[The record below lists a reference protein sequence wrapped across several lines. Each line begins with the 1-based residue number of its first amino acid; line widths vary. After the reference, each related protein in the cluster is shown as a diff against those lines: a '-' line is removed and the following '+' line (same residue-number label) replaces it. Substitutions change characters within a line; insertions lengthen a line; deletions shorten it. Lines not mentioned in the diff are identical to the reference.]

1 MKALIVL
8 AIIGA
13 ISVKRETRQLF
24 QIHGSLDTRQ
34 QWFRQTQGLLLLAL
48 RSQMNRCKWQPEAML
63 PKPPPGPRQSLPL
76 SLTTHR
82 DSAGPC
88 MVSGRTGVQS
98 LPDSKGHSEPQFNSA
113 SPTSKPAKSTHSH
126 TCPMQQQS

>member
-1 MKALIVL
+1 MKALIVRPSL
-8 AIIGA
+8 AI
-13 ISVKRETRQLF
+13 SEERQ
-24 QIHGSLDTRQ
+24 GSC
-34 QWFRQTQGLLLLAL
+34 FRSTAVWTPDSSGSGKPKQGLLLLAL
-48 RSQMNRCKWQPEAML
+48 RSQMNGCKWQPEAML
-63 PKPPPGPRQSLPL
+63 PGNTAPGPRQSLPL

-113 SPTSKPAKSTHSH
+113 SPTSKTSKSTHSH